1 MHTTLERTKMIF
13 KIIEEE
19 KMILLILLLAEWALL

>member
-1 MHTTLERTKMIF
+1 MYTTLERTKTIF
-13 KIIEEE
+13 KITKEA